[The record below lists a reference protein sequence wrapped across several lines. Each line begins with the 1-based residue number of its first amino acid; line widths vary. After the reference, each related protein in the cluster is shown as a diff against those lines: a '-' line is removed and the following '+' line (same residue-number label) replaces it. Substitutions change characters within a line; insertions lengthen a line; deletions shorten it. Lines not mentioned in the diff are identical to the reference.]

1 ANEHAPEEVI
11 GDFLL
16 FAGNSIMVGYNVN
29 FDYQF
34 IQITAQKI
42 GKKFDNEFRDCMVD
56 AKAKLFL
63 PNYKLGTVVDHLGVN
78 LNNAHRALH
87 DATATAEAFLKL
99 SLL

>member
-1 ANEHAPEEVI
+1 M
-11 GDFLL
+11 G
-16 FAGNSIMVGYNVN
+16 
-29 FDYQF
+29 
-34 IQITAQKI
+34 
-42 GKKFDNEFRDCMVD
+42 D